1 MDNLKLLNDEAFLG
15 AAECLKIVA
24 HPVRLKMIQT
34 LLQMELSVGD
44 LAELCD
50 VQKHVASEH
59 LRLMQRCHLLKS
71 KKEGRNVYYY
81 VSEPLLEQLM
91 GCISKKFG

>member
-1 MDNLKLLNDEAFLG
+1 MDKLELLSEESFLG
-15 AAECLKIVA
+15 AAECLKVVA

-44 LAELCD
+44 LAELCEIK
-50 VQKHVASEH
+50 KHVASEH

-71 KKEGRNVYYY
+71 KKEGRSVYYY
-81 VSEPLLEQLM
+81 VSEPLLQQLM
-91 GCISKKFG
+91 GCIEKKFG